1 MIVFPAID
9 LYDGEVVRLRQG
21 KLTEKTVYP
30 GTPGSFA
37 QRWVAEGARWLHVVD
52 LNAAFEGEQRN
63 LHIIKQIVAAA
74 RVPVQCGGG
83 VRSVEAADALLHVGV
98 ARVIVGTLA
107 VEQPEVVEELLGKYS
122 PERIGVGVD
131 AGDGFVAVRG
141 WAEVTQVRALD
152 LVSKLERMGVRTV
165 VFTDIATDGAL
176 EGPNV
181 PALNA
186 LLANTRCSVIA
197 SGGVASPTD
206 ITALRQLAG
215 LHGVIVGKALFDGKV
230 SLREAISL
238 AE

>member
-9 LYDGEVVRLRQG
+9 LYHGEVVRLRQG

-30 GTPGSFA
+30 GTPVSFA
-37 QRWVAEGARWLHVVD
+37 QRWVADGARWLHVVD

-74 RVPVQCGGG
+74 RVPIQCGGG
-83 VRSVEAADALLHVGV
+83 VRSLEAADALFQVGV

-107 VEQPEVVEELLGKYS
+107 IERPEVIEELLGKYS
-122 PERIGVGVD
+122 PQRIGVGVD
-131 AGDGFVAVRG
+131 ARDGLVAVRG
-141 WAEVTQVRALD
+141 WAEVTQVKALD
-152 LVSKLERMGVRTV
+152 LVSRLERMGVRTL

-186 LLANTRCSVIA
+186 LLESTRCSVIA
-197 SGGVASPTD
+197 SGGVASATD
-206 ITALRQLAG
+206 ITALRKLTG

-238 AE
+238 AA